1 MVYQV
6 GVMELCWTHICCC
19 YFPGVGCK
27 VDGIFRCTQDGLT
40 YYLRYSP
47 GFDGIMPTFMGDELL
62 RDVLN
67 RADVGLGLSPGADA

>member
-6 GVMELCWTHICCC
+6 GVIELCWTHMRCC

-27 VDGIFRCTQDGLT
+27 VDLLPQDGLT

-47 GFDGIMPTFMGDELL
+47 GFDGIMPTFMGDDLL